1 MAGAHGTPAWPAV
14 PGAKPPPRPPEPRRT
29 APRAHWSVGD
39 LLLSGARPACWPEPG
54 PGRERIA
61 RLDLAA
67 EPGSLQAA
75 RDLARRSVADW
86 GMSGLDWDATTVV
99 SELLTNAITHAP
111 PPGPPP
117 GPSWGGELRVLLVGG
132 SGGLA
137 VVVTDPGVRAPVLR
151 TASPASGEAG
161 ACELLLAEGG
171 RGLHIVDGLSRA
183 WGWAPLITGGKA
195 VWAVLDHAG

>member
-1 MAGAHGTPAWPAV
+1 VARVHGTPAWPAV
-14 PGAKPPPRPPEPRRT
+14 PGEKPPPRPPEPRRP
-29 APRAHWSVGD
+29 APPAYWSVGD
-39 LLLSGARPACWPEPG
+39 LRLHGARPACWPEPG
-54 PGRERIA
+54 PGRERIV

-75 RDLARRSVADW
+75 REQARRSVADW
-86 GMSGLDWDATTVV
+86 GMPGLDWDATTVV

-111 PPGPPP
+111 PPPV
-117 GPSWGGELRVLLVGG
+117 PSSGAALRVLLLGG
-132 SGGLA
+132 RGSLA
-137 VVVTDPGVRAPVLR
+137 IMVTDPGVRAPVQR
-151 TASPASGEAG
+151 TASAASGEAG